1 MLNSILGSLLTAL
14 FIVFSFVAT
23 TTVSEATLTHVIV
36 KCKCG
41 DACPGATCT
50 KCDCGKKAVKKAAKT
65 CECGDACPGATCDK
79 CDCGKKAKKS
89 SVKKSAKKVTKESAS
104 LECGCDDGCCPA
116 DCTDCGECDG
126 CTPSKK
132 S

>member
-1 MLNSILGSLLTAL
+1 MLNSIFGSLLTAL
-14 FIVFSFVAT
+14 FIVFSLVAT
-23 TTVSEATLTHVIV
+23 TTVSEATPTHVVV

-41 DACPGATCT
+41 DACRGATCT
-50 KCDCGKKAVKKAAKT
+50 KCDCGKKSVKKASKK
-65 CECGDACPGATCDK
+65 CECGDACQGATCDK

-89 SVKKSAKKVTKESAS
+89 SIKKSSKRVGKEAAS
-104 LECGCDDGCCPA
+104 LDCECDGCCPV
-116 DCTDCGECDG
+116 DCTDCGDCDG